1 MLRLPGTLNMPS
13 YDALVIGAG
22 PAGATAA
29 LMLARAGWSVAVVEK
44 ALFPRRKVCG
54 EFISATSLPLLREL
68 GLTGAYL
75 AQAGPQVR
83 QVGFYA
89 GNTMLAADMPRPRDG
104 AEAYG
109 RALGR
114 EHFDAL
120 MLDAAA
126 MAGAEVWQ
134 PWKLTGMEKVA
145 GGFAATAV
153 AQDQRRSIELQAR
166 IVIAAH
172 GSWEPGMLPTQ
183 IPDRPPCASDLFAF
197 KARFLN
203 SSLPA
208 GLMPLLVFPGGYGG
222 MVHSDGGRVSLSCC
236 IRRDDMARCRRLWPN
251 TQAAEAVIA
260 HIRTSCRGVDA
271 ALAGATRDAA
281 WLAAGPIRPGI
292 RAFRR
297 DGIFAVGNAAGEA
310 HPIVAEGISMAI
322 QSSWLLCERLIAH
335 RDEVRSARA
344 MAALASDYAAIW
356 RRNFA
361 RRVHAAAVFAHL
373 AMRPVAAQA
382 AAAVLKRAPGMLTL
396 GAYLSGKAQSPS
408 VLQRSDP
415 A

>member
-1 MLRLPGTLNMPS
+1 MQF
-13 YDALVIGAG
+13 YDAMVIGAG

-68 GLTGAYL
+68 GLAAAYL
-75 AQAGPQVR
+75 ARAGPQVR

-89 GNTMLAADMPRPRDG
+89 GDTMLAADMPRPQDE
-104 AEAYG
+104 AQAYG

-120 MLDAAA
+120 VLNAAA

-134 PWKLTGMEKVA
+134 PWKLTEVAKVG

-153 AQDQRRSIELQAR
+153 AQDRRGSIQLHAR

-172 GSWEPGMLPTQ
+172 GSWEPGSLPTQ
-183 IPDRPPCASDLFAF
+183 IAAGPPRASDLFAF

-203 SSLPA
+203 SRLPA

-222 MVHSDGGRVSLSCC
+222 MVHSDGGRASLSCC
-236 IRRDDMARCRRLWPN
+236 IRRDYLARCRRLWPN
-251 TQAAEAVIA
+251 TQAAEAVISHLRA
-260 HIRTSCRGVDA
+260 SCRGVDA

-335 RDEVRSARA
+335 QAEIRSGRTT
-344 MAALASDYAAIW
+344 AALAGDYAASW

-361 RRVHAAAVFAHL
+361 RRVHAAAIFAHL
-373 AMRPVAAQA
+373 AMRPAAAQA
-382 AAAVLKRAPGMLTL
+382 AAAVLKRAPVLLTL
-396 GAYLSGKAQSPS
+396 GASMSGKAQPLGA
-408 VLQRSDP
+408 LQRSDP

>member
-1 MLRLPGTLNMPS
+1 MKA

-29 LMLARAGWSVAVVEK
+29 LILARAGWSVAIVEK
-44 ALFPRRKVCG
+44 TPFPRRKVCG

-68 GLTGAYL
+68 GLAGAYL
-75 AQAGPQVR
+75 KHAGPQVR
-83 QVGFYA
+83 QGGLYA
-89 GNTMLAADMPRPRDG
+89 GKTMLAADMPRPRG
-104 AEAYG
+104 EAESYG

-120 MLDAAA
+120 VLSTATI
-126 MAGAEVWQ
+126 AGAELWQ
-134 PWKLTGMEKVA
+134 PWALTEIAKTA
-145 GGFAATAV
+145 GGFV
-153 AQDQRRSIELQAR
+153 GNAQAKGTRESVQLQAR

-183 IPDRPPCASDLFAF
+183 IPDAPPRATDLFAF
-197 KARFLN
+197 KAHFFDCG
-203 SSLPA
+203 LPA

-236 IRRDDMARCRRLWPN
+236 IRRDYLARCRRLWPD
-251 TQAAEAVIA
+251 TKAADAVIA

-271 ALAGATRDAA
+271 ALAGATRDAS
-281 WLAAGPIRPGI
+281 WLSAGPIRPGI

-297 DGIFAVGNAAGEA
+297 DGIFTVGNAAGEA

-322 QSSWLLCERLIAH
+322 QSSWLLGERLIAH
-335 RDEVRSARA
+335 QDEVRSGYGT
-344 MAALASDYAAIW
+344 AALASGYAASW

-361 RRVHAAAVFAHL
+361 GRVHAAAVFAHL
-373 AMRPVAAQA
+373 AMRPATARV
-382 AAAVLKRAPGMLTL
+382 AAAVLKRAPAMLTL
-396 GAYLSGKAQSPS
+396 GAYWSGKTQPLSALRSSDS
-408 VLQRSDP
+408 VS
-415 A
+415 

>member
-1 MLRLPGTLNMPS
+1 MKT
-13 YDALVIGAG
+13 YDAMVIGAG

-29 LMLARAGWSVAVVEK
+29 LILARAGWSVAIMEK

-68 GLTGAYL
+68 GLAGAYL

-83 QVGFYA
+83 QIGLYA

-120 MLDAAA
+120 VLNAAA
-126 MAGAEVWQ
+126 MAGAELWQ
-134 PWKLTGMEKVA
+134 PWTLTEVA
-145 GGFAATAV
+145 KTTGGFVGTAM
-153 AQDQRRSIELQAR
+153 AQDRRETVELQAR

-183 IPDRPPCASDLFAF
+183 IPDSPPCASDLFAF
-197 KARFLN
+197 KAHFLN
-203 SSLPA
+203 CSLPA

-236 IRRDDMARCRRLWPN
+236 IRRDYLARCRRLWPN
-251 TQAAEAVIA
+251 TKAAEAVIA

-271 ALAGATRDAA
+271 ALAGATRDAT
-281 WLAAGPIRPGI
+281 WLSTGPIRPGI
-292 RAFRR
+292 RVFRR
-297 DGIFAVGNAAGEA
+297 DGIFTVGNAAGEA

-335 RDEVRSARA
+335 QDEVRSGRGT
-344 MAALASDYAAIW
+344 AALASDYAASW

-361 RRVHAAAVFAHL
+361 RRVHVAAVFAHL
-373 AMRPVAAQA
+373 AMRPAAA
-382 AAAVLKRAPGMLTL
+382 AVAAAVLKRAPAMLTL
-396 GAYLSGKAQSPS
+396 GAYWSGKAQSLKALRS
-408 VLQRSDP
+408 SDP